1 MFSPLAQ
8 LEVDGFIFL
17 LRWHSALYFQCVFP
31 PEIFTTDG
39 VRGVT
44 SWRTSSWCGSTAVFH
59 NVTHSPVCEIP
70 LIQSDPD
77 FFHECKMHSN
87 LAPPAP
93 PSPTPTD
100 LQPGS
105 VLTWQN
111 SSCPLFK
118 PFLYGLHSS
127 RFPLPAVESTCG
139 RRTRRKL
146 MKIVGGTVATIESH
160 PWVAVIFWRSKSK
173 ESVFRC
179 GGSLISACWVLTAA
193 HCFPDG

>member
-1 MFSPLAQ
+1 MALFFFC
-8 LEVDGFIFL
+8 DGTAHFIFNVYSLQKSL
-17 LRWHSALYFQCVFP
+17 LQTASVVLRHEEPAAGVGVLQC
-31 PEIFTTDG
+31 
-39 VRGVT
+39 
-44 SWRTSSWCGSTAVFH
+44 STMWLTVPYVKFLWF
-59 NVTHSPVCEIP
+59 NLTQI
-70 LIQSDPD
+70 

-93 PSPTPTD
+93 PSPTSTD
-100 LQPGS
+100 QQPGS

-111 SSCPLFK
+111 SSCPLFR

-139 RRTRRKL
+139 HRSRRKL
-146 MKIVGGTVATIESH
+146 MKIVGGTIATIESH
-160 PWVAVIFWRSKSK
+160 PWVTAIFWRSKSK